1 MDVFVESI
9 HETIDRLSRPVA
21 AIEEFD
27 LEPPEEPFHRG
38 VVGRAALL
46 RHGARDSVSLAPLD
60 PAGPSVMT
68 AALAVAD
75 GVFAFRQLGCLGVQY
90 GVHELGVERGRL
102 RPGDARP
109 IEAINYG
116 A

>member
-1 MDVFVESI
+1 MDVFIEGI
-9 HETIDRLSRPVA
+9 HETTNRPSRPVA
-21 AIEEFD
+21 AIEELD

-60 PAGPSVMT
+60 PAGPSVM
-68 AALAVAD
+68 AATIAMAD
-75 GVFAFRQLGCLGVQY
+75 GVFAFRQLGCRGVQH
-90 GVHELGVERGRL
+90 GVHELGVGRGRL
-102 RPGDARP
+102 RLGDAHP
-109 IEAINYG
+109 IKAINYG